1 MPNYEY
7 RCTDCNHFFELFLT
21 YQEYEAHKS
30 HCPRC
35 EGSQLKRIIKLV
47 RVARSGGDRLE
58 SLTDPEQLAGLDDN
72 PQTLGK
78 MMRRMSNELGEDM
91 GSEFDE
97 VVDRLEKG
105 QSPEDIEKDLPDLG
119 SGGSSLDPGLDL

>member
-21 YQEYEAHKS
+21 YQEYGAHIASCPKCKS
-30 HCPRC
+30 
-35 EGSQLKRIIKLV
+35 SQLKRIIRPV
-47 RVARSGGDRLE
+47 RVAHSEEDRLE
-58 SLTDPEQLAGLDDN
+58 SLTDPGQLARLDDD
-72 PQTLGK
+72 PETLGK
-78 MMRRMSNELGEDM
+78 MMRRMSQELGEDM

-105 QSPEDIEKDLPDLG
+105 QSPEDIERDLPDLG
-119 SGGSSLDPGLDL
+119 SGGSDLDPGLDL

>member
-7 RCTDCNHFFELFLT
+7 RCTDCNHFFELFLA
-21 YQEYEAHKS
+21 YQEYGAHKAQ
-30 HCPRC
+30 CPKC
-35 EGSQLKRIIKLV
+35 EGSQLKRIIRPV
-47 RVARSGGDRLE
+47 RVARSEGDQLE

-78 MMRRMSNELGEDM
+78 MMRRMSQELGEDM

-119 SGGSSLDPGLDL
+119 SGGSSLDPSLDL

>member
-7 RCTDCNHFFELFLT
+7 RCSDCNHFFELFLT
-21 YQEYEAHKS
+21 YQEYGAYKTT
-30 HCPRC
+30 CPKC
-35 EGSQLKRIIKLV
+35 EGSQLKRIIRPV
-47 RVARSGGDRLE
+47 RVARSEGDRLE
-58 SLTDPEQLAGLDDN
+58 SLNDPEQLAGLDDN
-72 PQTLGK
+72 PKTLGK
-78 MMRRMSNELGEDM
+78 MMRRMSQELGEDM